1 MIYITDEGDN
11 IRVEGEEVSRHYP
24 YVGVLTI
31 PKNSVLMVMDEQS
44 DMVVFKSSANYD
56 TWFTGIIGNIYI
68 EGELVTRETIVD
80 AFNAVAYSAYSS
92 SGGEGG
98 MSDECCT
105 TLTTGQEEIK
115 TMIQQLSILNDVLYI
130 DGMIDEINGEK
141 ITCE

>member
-1 MIYITDEGDN
+1 MILG
-11 IRVEGEEVSRHYP
+11 S
-24 YVGVLTI
+24 L
-31 PKNSVLMVMDEQS
+31 
-44 DMVVFKSSANYD
+44 
-56 TWFTGIIGNIYI
+56 GILGNIYI